1 MPRMSLELSGN
12 ADERVSAIARQLGV
26 TKIEVV
32 RRALAAYSTLDR
44 EARNKDG
51 EIVIAFSSAANP
63 AVQTKMVIP

>member
-51 EIVIAFSSAANP
+51 EIVIAFSSVVNP